1 MLLAANLFGANTLLA
16 ADPPPAAPAPPTTTP
31 APPPPGGTGEPGR
44 PGGTD
49 RRGGDRNVDRSVF
62 QNRGQTVGLGLDEKQ
77 RELLREASQKDSDEL
92 RKLEE
97 KLRAAQKELVH
108 TVLAEKYDEKAV
120 HEKVDAVSR
129 LQVEITML
137 RAKTLSTV
145 APTLKPEQREQL
157 ENSPLAMSL
166 LNAGGF
172 GGFRGGGPGGP
183 GGFGGT
189 GGQDGGSR
197 GGDRR
202 RPTQPSQSPQPAQP
216 PQ

>member
-1 MLLAANLFGANTLLA
+1 
-16 ADPPPAAPAPPTTTP
+16 
-31 APPPPGGTGEPGR
+31 
-44 PGGTD
+44 
-49 RRGGDRNVDRSVF
+49 VF

>member
-1 MLLAANLFGANTLLA
+1 M
-16 ADPPPAAPAPPTTTP
+16 
-31 APPPPGGTGEPGR
+31 
-44 PGGTD
+44 
-49 RRGGDRNVDRSVF
+49 F

-120 HEKVDAVSR
+120 HEKVDAVSK

-137 RAKTLSTV
+137 RARTLSTV

-172 GGFRGGGPGGP
+172 GGIGGFRGGGPGGP

-189 GGQDGGSR
+189 GGQGGGYR
-197 GGDRR
+197 GGDGQPQPGGEQFTDGSGRR
-202 RPTQPSQSPQPAQP
+202 GGGGGRRSQQPSQTPPPAQP